1 MTSSRPAQNSGG
13 SRTSSPGLA
22 VAAVARR
29 LGVAPATLRTWDRRY
44 GLGPSG
50 RTAGSH
56 RRYTPDDVARLLV
69 MRRLTLE
76 GVAPVDAARAAVEAG
91 DAELQVATK
100 TAPAL
105 PAVRVEGDL
114 ETDEVD
120 DVDDGEFAE
129 KFVGTVEAPA
139 EDDEPEPEDEAQLDD
154 ETDDPAPAPDGER
167 SEEPRGRAH
176 LRALPGGASGGGGA
190 GGPVAPVPAGGP
202 RSAASPAPTSGRVS
216 ALVDAA
222 LAYSRTACDNL
233 LVLGP
238 DGDPATWWTE
248 LVEPAWLRLSERTVL
263 AGPGEM
269 PEVVLATAA
278 LRALRNY
285 IEEFERVMVEAG
297 GPPANHPSRMRKIVL
312 VFAAPDEVV
321 PLSAHALA
329 AALAAQGSMARIV
342 TGPASTHRSVEL
354 VTMVRPTAVVLATTQ
369 NKPDLDVVHA
379 VNESYPELPIFV
391 GLRADAAATELP
403 FGPTVQRVRSFTGL
417 LHEVLAVIK
426 AR

>member
-1 MTSSRPAQNSGG
+1 M
-13 SRTSSPGLA
+13 
-22 VAAVARR
+22 ARR

-91 DAELQVATK
+91 DAELETAAR

-105 PAVRVEGDL
+105 PTVQVPGQGADEHPGDEG
-114 ETDEVD
+114 EEPE
-120 DVDDGEFAE
+120 DGSDEFAE
-129 KFVGTVEAPA
+129 QFLGTVEAPGSDA
-139 EDDEPEPEDEAQLDD
+139 EAADEDSGPVAAG
-154 ETDDPAPAPDGER
+154 PAAVPPA
-167 SEEPRGRAH
+167 EEPRGRAR
-176 LRALPGGASGGGGA
+176 LRALPGGATGGSA
-190 GGPVAPVPAGGP
+190 PAGAPGGHGP
-202 RSAASPAPTSGRVS
+202 RPAAGATPTSGRVS

-278 LRALRNY
+278 LRALRHY
-285 IEEFERVMVEAG
+285 TEEFERAMVEAG

-391 GLRADAAATELP
+391 GLRADAAATDLP

>member
-13 SRTSSPGLA
+13 SRASSPGLA

-91 DAELQVATK
+91 DAELEVATR

-105 PAVRVEGDL
+105 PAVQVEGGADA
-114 ETDEVD
+114 DEHD
-120 DVDDGEFAE
+120 FAE
-129 KFVGTVEAPA
+129 RFVGTVEVPA
-139 EDDEPEPEDEAQLDD
+139 GPEDEAAPADTTPPGSGD
-154 ETDDPAPAPDGER
+154 EADDPAPASGDER
-167 SEEPRGRAH
+167 TEEPRGRAR
-176 LRALPGGASGGGGA
+176 LRALPGGATGGGA
-190 GGPVAPVPAGGP
+190 PAPAGGP
-202 RSAASPAPTSGRVS
+202 RSAAAPAPTSGRVS